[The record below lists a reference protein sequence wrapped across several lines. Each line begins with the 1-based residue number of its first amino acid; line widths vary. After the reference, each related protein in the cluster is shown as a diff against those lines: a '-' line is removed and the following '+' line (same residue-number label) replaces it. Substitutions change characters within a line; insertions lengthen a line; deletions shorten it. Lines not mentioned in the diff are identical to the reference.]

1 MFLSWIK
8 YLIRNVLAKEKTQVF
23 CYKKPIMRDK
33 RLNKGVKSLT
43 QTQIFASLYLCN
55 LMV

>member
-1 MFLSWIK
+1 MWMISLFSYLSF
-8 YLIRNVLAKEKTQVF
+8 YSDTEKTQVF

-33 RLNKGVKSLT
+33 RSNKGVKSLT